1 MIVPHGREIYDFCPI
16 QRPANDT
23 KSNIITTHFDYK
35 AISSRLVKLDILGHD
50 DPTVIRMLQDMTG
63 VKPQQIP
70 LDDPETMAIFSGLE
84 PLGLSEYDL
93 GSKVGTFGVPEFG
106 TRFVRQMLEDTRPKT
121 FGELIRISGLS
132 HGTDVWLNN
141 AQTLIQSG
149 QATLAQ
155 VISTRDD
162 IMLHLIQKGVD
173 PLKSFKV
180 MERVRKGKG
189 LDESDV
195 ELLKQAGVEDWF
207 IESCRKIKYLF
218 PKAHAVAYVMMAFR
232 IAWFKVHYPEA
243 FYAAYFSVRADEF
256 DISYVEGGLSTVN
269 SLIQEYEAK
278 GNAATAREKNILTIL
293 EVAKEALLRGI
304 TFGQV
309 DLYLSDATVFQVS
322 GHKLIPPF
330 ISIAGL
336 GEAAANAIVKARA
349 ESPFTSL
356 EDLRL
361 RAGLSKNVIEML
373 KDHGTCAKLP
383 ESNQMNL
390 FGF

>member
-1 MIVPHGREIYDFCPI
+1 
-16 QRPANDT
+16 
-23 KSNIITTHFDYK
+23 
-35 AISSRLVKLDILGHD
+35 
-50 DPTVIRMLQDMTG
+50 
-63 VKPQQIP
+63 
-70 LDDPETMAIFSGLE
+70 
-84 PLGLSEYDL
+84 
-93 GSKVGTFGVPEFG
+93 
-106 TRFVRQMLEDTRPKT
+106 
-121 FGELIRISGLS
+121 

-256 DISYVEGGLSTVN
+256 DI
-269 SLIQEYEAK
+269 
-278 GNAATAREKNILTIL
+278 
-293 EVAKEALLRGI
+293 
-304 TFGQV
+304 
-309 DLYLSDATVFQVS
+309 
-322 GHKLIPPF
+322 
-330 ISIAGL
+330 
-336 GEAAANAIVKARA
+336 
-349 ESPFTSL
+349 
-356 EDLRL
+356 
-361 RAGLSKNVIEML
+361 
-373 KDHGTCAKLP
+373 
-383 ESNQMNL
+383 
-390 FGF
+390 